1 MRLAVAYFV
10 SNAWAQ
16 FLPNGMPIPAHLIR
30 KTENDE
36 ERPPS
41 HVLIPELGIITHA
54 GNAETEEPFYPVPGE
69 QPETLSFEDFEFE
82 DEQKSMGNGLII
94 AFSPQ
99 VAQEHAFSLV
109 AKENFSSLIGGFISS
124 KKCYINEM

>member
-16 FLPNGMPIPAHLIR
+16 FVPNGMPIPAHLMR

-36 ERPPS
+36 ELPPS

-54 GNAETEEPFYPVPGE
+54 GNAEPEEHFYPVYGE

-82 DEQKSMGNGLII
+82 DEQKSMANGLII
-94 AFSPQ
+94 ALSPQ
-99 VAQEHAFSLV
+99 VAQQSTLFHWSQKPNFQIANWRIYLV
-109 AKENFSSLIGGFISS
+109 
-124 KKCYINEM
+124 